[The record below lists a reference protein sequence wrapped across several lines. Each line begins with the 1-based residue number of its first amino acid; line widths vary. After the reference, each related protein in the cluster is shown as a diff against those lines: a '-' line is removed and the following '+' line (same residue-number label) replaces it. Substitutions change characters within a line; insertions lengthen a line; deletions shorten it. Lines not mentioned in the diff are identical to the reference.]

1 MKKTIQKNRK
11 NPLNMGDTEE
21 KRIKFD
27 HKKTKIERFKKK
39 TI

>member
-1 MKKTIQKNRK
+1 MKNAIKKNRK
-11 NPLNMGDTEE
+11 NPLITGDTEE